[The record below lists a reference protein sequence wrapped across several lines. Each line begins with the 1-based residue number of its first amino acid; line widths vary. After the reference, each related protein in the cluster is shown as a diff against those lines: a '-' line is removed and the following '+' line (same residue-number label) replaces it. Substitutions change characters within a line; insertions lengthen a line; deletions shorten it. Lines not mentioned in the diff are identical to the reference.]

1 MVGQLVLTTFL
12 TCILLTHGTRS
23 NIETDVLAS
32 GANKEAYVSL
42 LYGDDFLTGI
52 RVLGQSLKETGCV
65 QKR

>member
-12 TCILLTHGTRS
+12 TCILLTHSIRGTLK
-23 NIETDVLAS
+23 TDVLAS
-32 GANKEAYVSL
+32 GANREAYVSL

-52 RVLGQSLKETGCV
+52 RVLGQSLKETGCI